1 MTEGFSKNACV
12 SARSLMSRRHLMIR
26 TPPRLKTPLCIHILL
41 GQHSFSRYC
50 WDSLDSLGW
59 YQTRLFFTDITY
71 FPLPNRTTTPM
82 GNLTLV
88 LLLSTWTTPSVLVLL
103 LPRLLAPTRTQT
115 QTRTQPSPLLA
126 PLPHQAHE
134 HKKTGRAP
142 RRLLLPQPRYQRP
155 RHRKNNPPPSL
166 CLKPPSFW
174 STSCHVSS

>member
-1 MTEGFSKNACV
+1 
-12 SARSLMSRRHLMIR
+12 MIR

-88 LLLSTWTTPSVLVLL
+88 LLLST
-103 LPRLLAPTRTQT
+103 
-115 QTRTQPSPLLA
+115 
-126 PLPHQAHE
+126 
-134 HKKTGRAP
+134 
-142 RRLLLPQPRYQRP
+142 
-155 RHRKNNPPPSL
+155 
-166 CLKPPSFW
+166 
-174 STSCHVSS
+174 